1 MYKSFVT
8 LLITCAGLA
17 AAAACAARAGE
28 KALEARAT
36 LSYHGTGGNTKN
48 HGATADGEAEYARGR
63 WLIDGGGSYAVSA
76 SGGKKSGESARLTAG
91 AKYFLTAAERLYG
104 RYKAEWRRNVFSGFE
119 HRLYNFAGPG
129 VYLIKTDPQELSVE
143 GGPSYIN
150 ERYRDDSEKSPAS
163 FAAAHVG
170 VDYQVFLNGTT
181 EIDAA
186 VVWDMN
192 LKDTSDQLLT
202 GSAALR
208 VALASWLALAAT
220 EYIDWDNVPPEGYGQ
235 LDVTTTLGF
244 SVRN

>member
-1 MYKSFVT
+1 VDKTFVSV
-8 LLITCAGLA
+8 LLTCVGLA
-17 AAAACAARAGE
+17 AAASGGE

-48 HGATADGEAEYARGR
+48 HGAAAAGETEYARGR
-63 WLIDGGGSYAVSA
+63 WVIDGGGNYAFSA
-76 SGGKKSGESARLTAG
+76 SGGKKTSESAALGAG
-91 AKYFLTAAERLYG
+91 AKYFLTGGKRLYG

-143 GGPSYIN
+143 AGPSYIN
-150 ERYRDDSEKSPAS
+150 ERYHDDDEKRPAS
-163 FAAAHVG
+163 FVAAHVG
-170 VDYQVFLNGTT
+170 ADYQVYLNGST

-208 VALASWLALAAT
+208 VALASWLALTAT
-220 EYIDWDNVPPEGYGQ
+220 EKVDWDNVPPEGFGQ
-235 LDVTTTLGF
+235 LDVTTTVGF
-244 SVRN
+244 AVRNY